1 MNVLPQPA
9 SLTLTSSI
17 RASVRPVMEVHPRAW
32 LFFGPF
38 IVVTGF
44 TVLNLFIALIVNSM
58 QLLQAETNQSLRA
71 EAVVAHGEREVLLE
85 RIEGLAREVRQLH
98 ESVRRD

>member
-1 MNVLPQPA
+1 M
-9 SLTLTSSI
+9 
-17 RASVRPVMEVHPRAW
+17 
-32 LFFGPF
+32 
-38 IVVTGF
+38 
-44 TVLNLFIALIVNSM
+44 LNLFIALIVNSM

-85 RIEGLAREVRQLH
+85 RIEGLAREVRQLR